1 MRKSLYDYCLE
12 SGETALLDE
21 WDREKNALTP
31 EQVSYGS
38 KKKLWWRC
46 ARAHSYQASATSR
59 TGEHTGCPYCS
70 GRLPV
75 PGQNDLSTLYP
86 ELVREW
92 DEEKN
97 LPLSPDTVLPSSHR
111 YVWWKC
117 SKGHSW
123 RASVKSRTDGTGCPV
138 CANRSLS
145 PGENDLA
152 SANPALAAEWNV
164 ERNAPLTPR
173 DVFPGSSRRVWW
185 RCGKGHEWLARVSAR
200 TEGSGCPYCSGK
212 RVQPGDNDLATVK
225 PELAAQWHPEK
236 NGSLTPESVTP
247 YSNRRVWWRCPAGHE
262 YQAMISA
269 RSSSGSGC
277 PYCKGRKVM
286 PGFND
291 LASQQPKVA
300 AEWAQDLNGALT
312 PDMVTTGS
320 HKKVWWRCSEGHVWR
335 SVIFTRARGTFCS
348 CPVCAG
354 KVRRSKKIPSTYIP
368 AGDAITNTKEEKRL

>member
-1 MRKSLYDYCLE
+1 MHKSLYDYRLE
-12 SGETALLDE
+12 SGEMALLDE

-97 LPLSPDTVLPSSHR
+97 LPLSPGTVLPSSHR
-111 YVWWKC
+111 Y
-117 SKGHSW
+117 
-123 RASVKSRTDGTGCPV
+123 
-138 CANRSLS
+138 
-145 PGENDLA
+145 
-152 SANPALAAEWNV
+152 
-164 ERNAPLTPR
+164 
-173 DVFPGSSRRVWW
+173 
-185 RCGKGHEWLARVSAR
+185 
-200 TEGSGCPYCSGK
+200 
-212 RVQPGDNDLATVK
+212 
-225 PELAAQWHPEK
+225 
-236 NGSLTPESVTP
+236 
-247 YSNRRVWWRCPAGHE
+247 
-262 YQAMISA
+262 
-269 RSSSGSGC
+269 
-277 PYCKGRKVM
+277 
-286 PGFND
+286 
-291 LASQQPKVA
+291 
-300 AEWAQDLNGALT
+300 
-312 PDMVTTGS
+312 
-320 HKKVWWRCSEGHVWR
+320 VWWRCSEGHVWR

-354 KVRRSKKIPSTYIP
+354 KVRRSKNIPSMYIP